1 MRTHYQS
8 KPRVP
13 GPPREVIH
21 HNPIPVIECHPL
33 IEEAVACL
41 RPYERHELGSDMDSC
56 ARDLVSE
63 YVLACICGDDPVEAM
78 RRERSRYRHDR
89 AALVFG
95 TSMVDGLER

>member
-1 MRTHYQS
+1 
-8 KPRVP
+8 
-13 GPPREVIH
+13 
-21 HNPIPVIECHPL
+21 
-33 IEEAVACL
+33 
-41 RPYERHELGSDMDSC
+41 MDSC